1 MTIYQSVL
9 IYLANSSFHIIS
21 DGTYDYVVNL
31 NCKCLPSIVVA
42 DKTAFEATTN
52 HVHLVNRVSRSQY
65 RQIKYCAEAICKLFA
80 YKLKAL
86 FPDKVF
92 VVSLTC
98 TRKDSLILRF
108 HQKWEGETFYIQPH
122 CNYGRNTFVS
132 VIETDKI

>member
-65 RQIKYCAEAICKLFA
+65 RQIKYCGGGNLQVICVQAESSF
-80 YKLKAL
+80 
-86 FPDKVF
+86 
-92 VVSLTC
+92 S
-98 TRKDSLILRF
+98 
-108 HQKWEGETFYIQPH
+108 
-122 CNYGRNTFVS
+122 
-132 VIETDKI
+132 